1 MDIPAPE
8 ELEWLETNAFLS
20 EEEEDYMVV
29 EEDAGRDQEEDLI
42 EVSRR
47 KAPDPATTIE
57 IHTSKKRPRTDKK
70 AEVEVLEGV
79 LADNERG
86 IRRRASGDDSD
97 EEWLRYSPPKD
108 VAAADAAPERD
119 VAVLDV
125 AEEKFISRFVSEI
138 EGECIPVTGP
148 CGDRVYAKMNSGE
161 MGGTQRKLI
170 REKPANGLLSEPISL
185 LSRRAEQEALAKA
198 LQTSFDSPV
207 HQIHSTSQTVNEQL
221 WVEKY
226 APKSFPELLSDE
238 QINREVLLWLKQW
251 DSSVFGSQ
259 IRATS
264 DDVLSA
270 LRQHS
275 SVQHQK
281 FSNIKS
287 FFGKKRGAPFSNQ
300 NFKSSDVFDRENNNL
315 KGASKFSSR
324 KPPFNHP
331 PEQKVLLLCGPPGLG
346 KTTLAHVAAK
356 HCGYRVVEINAS
368 DDRSTSTIESKILDV
383 VQMNSIMPDS
393 KPKCLVIDE
402 IDGALGEGKGAV
414 EVILK
419 MLAAEKKSSAEKGNA
434 TQEAQP
440 GKASSKKGRKAV
452 ALSRPVIC
460 ICNDLYA
467 PALRPLRQV
476 AKVHTFVQPT
486 VNRVV
491 NRLKYI
497 CKKEGFRTSTIA
509 LSALAEYTECD
520 IRSCLNTLQF
530 LNKKKE
536 ALNFLEVGSQ
546 VIGQKDMSRSVFD
559 VWKEILQKRKLK
571 HERKSTSGCSGHGDF
586 DYLYS
591 LISNR
596 GEYELTMDGIYEN
609 FLHLSYHDPLM
620 QKTVQCLDVLG
631 VSDSFLQYVMRTQK
645 MSLHV
650 HQPPVAI
657 TMSRLIAQVEKP
669 KIEWP
674 KTFQRYR
681 AMLMEKKDL
690 LKTWQNKI
698 VPSISR
704 HLSIKSF
711 VQDVVSPFLHILA
724 PPTLRPVALHLLS
737 EKEKDDLA
745 HLVDTMVS
753 YSITYK
759 NSKSEPSQKVH
770 KYGAVPDASVL
781 CFDPPV
787 DDFVKFKDYQWEHCG
802 LSAAMKQVLVHEVEK
817 QRILRD
823 STGRSMNLPDGS
835 SSVKQVSA
843 TINAEVIPMMN
854 LSGSSSVDGS
864 NKLNAALIQRQELS
878 RDASKTSSEVN
889 KKLPASGVNLR
900 TPGNSKKSSSHSSSF
915 FDRFRKGS
923 NTDSKVSG
931 DASQKAATTERDAR
945 PLLFKYN
952 EGFTNAVKRPV
963 RIRDL
968 LI

>member
-1 MDIPAPE
+1 MEMDIPAPE
-8 ELEWLETNAFLS
+8 ELEWLEN
-20 EEEEDYMVV
+20 
-29 EEDAGRDQEEDLI
+29 
-42 EVSRR
+42 
-47 KAPDPATTIE
+47 PPTTIE
-57 IHTSKKRPRTDKK
+57 IQTSKKRPREKEAA
-70 AEVEVLEGV
+70 AEALEGV
-79 LADNERG
+79 LADDERG

-108 VAAADAAPERD
+108 VAAADATPESD
-119 VAVLDV
+119 VAVPDV
-125 AEEKFISRFVSEI
+125 AEEKFISRFASEI
-138 EGECIPVTGP
+138 EGKSMPVTGP
-148 CGDRVYAKMNSGE
+148 CGDRVYAWMSSGE

-170 REKPANGLLSEPISL
+170 REKPANYLLSEPISI
-185 LSRRAEQEALAKA
+185 LSRRVEQDALAKA
-198 LQTSFDSPV
+198 LQTSFDLPI
-207 HQIHSTSQTVNEQL
+207 HQTHSTSQTVNEQL

-226 APKSFPELLSDE
+226 APKSFTELLSDE
-238 QINREVLLWLKQW
+238 QTNREVLLWLKQW

-259 IRATS
+259 IRATT

-270 LRQHS
+270 LRRHS

-281 FSNIKS
+281 FSNPK
-287 FFGKKRGAPFSNQ
+287 FFGKKWGAPFSNQ
-300 NFKSSDVFDRENNNL
+300 NFKSSDVFDGENNNL
-315 KGASKFSSR
+315 KVVSELSSR
-324 KPPFNHP
+324 KSPVNHP

-383 VQMNSIMPDS
+383 VQMNSVMPDS

-434 TQEAQP
+434 IQEAQP
-440 GKASSKKGRKAV
+440 AKASSRKGRKAV

-497 CKKEGFRTSTIA
+497 CKKEGFKTSTIA

-536 ALNFLEVGSQ
+536 ALNILEVGSQ
-546 VIGQKDMSRSVFD
+546 VVGRKDMSRSALD
-559 VWKEILQKRKLK
+559 VWKEKRKLK
-571 HERKSTSGCSGHGDF
+571 CEKKSLSGCSGHGDF
-586 DYLYS
+586 DYLFS

-596 GEYELTMDGIYEN
+596 GEYELTVDGIYEN

-620 QKTVQCLDVLG
+620 RRTVKCLDMLG
-631 VSDSFLQYVMRTQK
+631 VSDSLLHFHIMR
-645 MSLHV
+645 SLFWYAYFHF
-650 HQPPVAI
+650 HP
-657 TMSRLIAQVEKP
+657 
-669 KIEWP
+669 
-674 KTFQRYR
+674 
-681 AMLMEKKDL
+681 
-690 LKTWQNKI
+690 
-698 VPSISR
+698 
-704 HLSIKSF
+704 LS
-711 VQDVVSPFLHILA
+711 Q
-724 PPTLRPVALHLLS
+724 VALHLLS
-737 EKEKDDLA
+737 EKERDDLA
-745 HLVDTMVS
+745 QLVDTMVS
-753 YSITYK
+753 YSVTYK
-759 NSKSEPSQKVH
+759 NSKPEPPQKAH

-781 CFDPPV
+781 CLDPSI
-787 DDFVKFKDYQWEHCG
+787 DDFVKFKDYQSEHCG
-802 LSAAMKQVLVHEVEK
+802 LSAAMKQVLVHEVDK
-817 QRILRD
+817 QRILRE
-823 STGRSMNLPDGS
+823 STGRSVNLTDE
-835 SSVKQVSA
+835 SSVKQASA

-854 LSGSSSVDGS
+854 ITVSSSVDGS
-864 NKLNAALIQRQELS
+864 NKLNAALIQRQDIS

-889 KKLPASGVNLR
+889 KKLPAAGVNLR
-900 TPGNSKKSSSHSSSF
+900 TPGNPKKSSSHSSSF

-923 NTDSKVSG
+923 GTDSKVSG
-931 DASQKAATTERDAR
+931 DALQKAATIERDAR